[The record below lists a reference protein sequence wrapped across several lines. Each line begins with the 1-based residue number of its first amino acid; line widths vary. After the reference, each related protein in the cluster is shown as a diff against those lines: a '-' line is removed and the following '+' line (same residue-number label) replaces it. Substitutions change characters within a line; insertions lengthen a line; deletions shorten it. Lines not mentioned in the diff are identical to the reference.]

1 MIAQGMAT
9 LLRRD
14 KVIGMPISAVTRR
27 AVSSALASSAAASRS
42 MADARSAPP
51 RSGHTPESKACLA
64 AATATSTS
72 RETIDGTAPATSS
85 VGGLTIVITSLDPEP
100 TRRPPAYEPRYSSTA
115 GPFPENSGQLR
126 PEFTMK
132 VHVNLV
138 ARRIICQISAGRAH
152 NRPPPCDL
160 SQQVNKRSQ
169 VQFVVSDK
177 VGNACKKYDRAM
189 AIPDWPAGQDA
200 TAKASSR
207 LDRENAA
214 LRELV
219 TVYRYLS
226 GLALQDADLAGVV
239 QLISDR
245 MTATVA
251 VVTQLM
257 DVLTAAA
264 PGVTGDKA
272 AAAVREH
279 VVHPRLGQVLRASR
293 LSQRALRLPNVGGT
307 PAIIV
312 APIMVGD
319 EVPSYLITI
328 DPADN
333 LFGEDM
339 SLLVTEHAATIC
351 GVILGRERVVAAA
364 ARRVRD
370 DLVEGLLLGRG
381 RDHADTGRWAAHLGY
396 DPARDHNVMAVA
408 FDLPAPP
415 AASPAD
421 LTAQRQRIWESI
433 EHFVAT
439 RAPDAIVS
447 ARESEVVIVAAA
459 PDEPGPAALDARRLA
474 HACLAR
480 LAELFPAAKV
490 VIGIG
495 GPCRDPREVARSYAQ
510 AQRTTATLRRLG
522 RQGTVSAFADLGE
535 LRSFAADVL
544 GKLAVHEQEHKS
556 EYLTTLAC
564 YFRENNSPQRASRI
578 LHVHPNTVAYRVKR
592 IEEITGLRLDNYTDR
607 LIAQVA
613 LEILDALGEEP

>member
-1 MIAQGMAT
+1 
-9 LLRRD
+9 
-14 KVIGMPISAVTRR
+14 MPDTTP
-27 AVSSALASSAAASRS
+27 AASRLNV
-42 MADARSAPP
+42 APTP
-51 RSGHTPESKACLA
+51 RES
-64 AATATSTS
+64 
-72 RETIDGTAPATSS
+72 
-85 VGGLTIVITSLDPEP
+85 
-100 TRRPPAYEPRYSSTA
+100 PRD
-115 GPFPENSGQLR
+115 
-126 PEFTMK
+126 
-132 VHVNLV
+132 V
-138 ARRIICQISAGRAH
+138 
-152 NRPPPCDL
+152 
-160 SQQVNKRSQ
+160 
-169 VQFVVSDK
+169 
-177 VGNACKKYDRAM
+177 
-189 AIPDWPAGQDA
+189 
-200 TAKASSR
+200 
-207 LDRENAA
+207 DRENSV

-219 TVYRYLS
+219 TVYRHLS
-226 GLALQDADLAGVV
+226 GLAMQDADLAGVV
-239 QLISDR
+239 QLISER
-245 MTATVA
+245 ATATVA
-251 VVTQLM
+251 VVSQLM
-257 DVLTAAA
+257 DVQTAAS
-264 PGVTGDKA
+264 PGLPPEKA
-272 AAAVREH
+272 AALVREH

-293 LSQRALRLPNVGGT
+293 LSQRALRLPNVGGV

-312 APIMVGD
+312 APILVGD
-319 EVPSYLITI
+319 EVPSYLITL
-328 DPADN
+328 DPAEES
-333 LFGEDM
+333 FGEDM

-370 DLVEGLLLGRG
+370 DLVEGLLLGRA
-381 RDHADTGRWAAHLGY
+381 RDNADAGRWAAHLGY

-408 FDLPAPP
+408 FDLAAPP

-459 PDEPGPAALDARRLA
+459 PDEPGPAAMDARRLA

-510 AQRTTATLRRLG
+510 AQRTTQTLRRLG
-522 RQGTVSAFADLGE
+522 RQGTVNAFGDLGILRLLLQVPDLSE

-613 LEILDALGEEP
+613 LEILDALAEEP

>member
-1 MIAQGMAT
+1 M
-9 LLRRD
+9 
-14 KVIGMPISAVTRR
+14 
-27 AVSSALASSAAASRS
+27 
-42 MADARSAPP
+42 
-51 RSGHTPESKACLA
+51 
-64 AATATSTS
+64 
-72 RETIDGTAPATSS
+72 
-85 VGGLTIVITSLDPEP
+85 
-100 TRRPPAYEPRYSSTA
+100 
-115 GPFPENSGQLR
+115 
-126 PEFTMK
+126 
-132 VHVNLV
+132 
-138 ARRIICQISAGRAH
+138 
-152 NRPPPCDL
+152 
-160 SQQVNKRSQ
+160 
-169 VQFVVSDK
+169 
-177 VGNACKKYDRAM
+177 
-189 AIPDWPAGQDA
+189 PDWSPVLSPTGSRDQRDQRDEPGEPADSQETG
-200 TAKASSR
+200 R

-264 PGVTGDKA
+264 PGVTADKA
-272 AAAVREH
+272 VAAVREH

-312 APIMVGD
+312 APILVGD

-333 LFGEDM
+333 IFGEDM

-381 RDHADTGRWAAHLGY
+381 RDQTDTSRWAAHLGY
-396 DPARDHNVMAVA
+396 DPARDHNVMAIA
-408 FDLPAPP
+408 FDLPVP
-415 AASPAD
+415 AGPGGAGPGGGASASAGD
-421 LTAQRQRIWESI
+421 VAAQRQRIWESI

-459 PDEPGPAALDARRLA
+459 PDEPGPAAMDARRLA

-495 GPCRDPREVARSYAQ
+495 GTCRDPREVARSYAQ
-510 AQRTTATLRRLG
+510 AQRTTQTLKRLG
-522 RQGTVSAFADLGE
+522 RAGTVSAFGDLGILRLLLQVPDLAE

-544 GKLAVHEQEHKS
+544 GKLSMHEQEHKS

>member
-1 MIAQGMAT
+1 MA
-9 LLRRD
+9 L
-14 KVIGMPISAVTRR
+14 
-27 AVSSALASSAAASRS
+27 
-42 MADARSAPP
+42 
-51 RSGHTPESKACLA
+51 
-64 AATATSTS
+64 
-72 RETIDGTAPATSS
+72 
-85 VGGLTIVITSLDPEP
+85 
-100 TRRPPAYEPRYSSTA
+100 
-115 GPFPENSGQLR
+115 
-126 PEFTMK
+126 
-132 VHVNLV
+132 
-138 ARRIICQISAGRAH
+138 
-152 NRPPPCDL
+152 
-160 SQQVNKRSQ
+160 
-169 VQFVVSDK
+169 
-177 VGNACKKYDRAM
+177 
-189 AIPDWPAGQDA
+189 PDWSPVLSPSGESPETNSDY
-200 TAKASSR
+200 SDR

-264 PGVTGDKA
+264 PGMSADKA
-272 AAAVREH
+272 TAAVREH

-293 LSQRALRLPNVGGT
+293 LSQRPLRLPNVGGT

-312 APIMVGD
+312 APILVGD

-381 RDHADTGRWAAHLGY
+381 RDHTDTGRWAAHLGY
-396 DPARDHNVMAVA
+396 DPARDHNVMAIA

-459 PDEPGPAALDARRLA
+459 PDEPGPAAMDARRLA

-510 AQRTTATLRRLG
+510 AQRTTQTLKRLG
-522 RQGTVSAFADLGE
+522 RAGTVSAFGDLGILRLLLQVPDLSE

>member
-1 MIAQGMAT
+1 MA
-9 LLRRD
+9 LPDWSPVLS
-14 KVIGMPISAVTRR
+14 P
-27 AVSSALASSAAASRS
+27 
-42 MADARSAPP
+42 
-51 RSGHTPESKACLA
+51 SGESPE
-64 AATATSTS
+64 
-72 RETIDGTAPATSS
+72 TSS
-85 VGGLTIVITSLDPEP
+85 D
-100 TRRPPAYEPRYSSTA
+100 
-115 GPFPENSGQLR
+115 
-126 PEFTMK
+126 
-132 VHVNLV
+132 
-138 ARRIICQISAGRAH
+138 H
-152 NRPPPCDL
+152 ND
-160 SQQVNKRSQ
+160 
-169 VQFVVSDK
+169 
-177 VGNACKKYDRAM
+177 
-189 AIPDWPAGQDA
+189 
-200 TAKASSR
+200 R

-264 PGVTGDKA
+264 PGMSADKA
-272 AAAVREH
+272 TAAVREH

-293 LSQRALRLPNVGGT
+293 LSQRPLRLPNVGGT

-312 APIMVGD
+312 APILVGD

-381 RDHADTGRWAAHLGY
+381 RDHTDTGRWAAHLGY

-408 FDLPAPP
+408 FDLSAPP

-459 PDEPGPAALDARRLA
+459 PDEPGPAAMDARRLA

-480 LAELFPAAKV
+480 LSELFPAAKV

-510 AQRTTATLRRLG
+510 AQRTTATLKRLG
-522 RQGTVSAFADLGE
+522 RAGTVSAFGDLGILRLLLQVPDLSE

>member
-1 MIAQGMAT
+1 MVRHSDA
-9 LLRRD
+9 
-14 KVIGMPISAVTRR
+14 RR
-27 AVSSALASSAAASRS
+27 ASSYDPVMAVPDWSPVLAS
-42 MADARSAPP
+42 
-51 RSGHTPESKACLA
+51 
-64 AATATSTS
+64 
-72 RETIDGTAPATSS
+72 
-85 VGGLTIVITSLDPEP
+85 
-100 TRRPPAYEPRYSSTA
+100 
-115 GPFPENSGQLR
+115 
-126 PEFTMK
+126 
-132 VHVNLV
+132 
-138 ARRIICQISAGRAH
+138 GRAH
-152 NRPPPCDL
+152 HDAPET
-160 SQQVNKRSQ
+160 
-169 VQFVVSDK
+169 
-177 VGNACKKYDRAM
+177 A
-189 AIPDWPAGQDA
+189 AG
-200 TAKASSR
+200 SR
-207 LDRENAA
+207 HLEGENAA

-239 QLISDR
+239 RLISDR
-245 MTATVA
+245 TAATVA

-264 PGVTGDKA
+264 PGVPAEKA
-272 AAAVREH
+272 AADVREY

-293 LSQRALRLPNVGGT
+293 LSQRALRLPKVGGM

-312 APIMVGD
+312 APILVGD

-333 LFGEDM
+333 IFGEDM
-339 SLLVTEHAATIC
+339 SLLLTEHAATIC

-381 RDHADTGRWAAHLGY
+381 RDSADADRWAAHLGY
-396 DPARDHNVMAVA
+396 DPARDHNVVAIA
-408 FDLPAPP
+408 FDLPASALS
-415 AASPAD
+415 AAGRVDA
-421 LTAQRQRIWESI
+421 TAQRQRIWESI

-439 RAPDAIVS
+439 RAPEAIVS
-447 ARESEVVIVAAA
+447 ARENEVVVVTAAPMDARQLAAA
-459 PDEPGPAALDARRLA
+459 GA
-474 HACLAR
+474 AR
-480 LAELFPAAKV
+480 LAELFPSAKI

-495 GPCRDPREVARSYAQ
+495 GTCRDPREVARSYAQ

-522 RQGTVSAFADLGE
+522 RAGAVSAFGDLGVLRLLLQVPDLAE

-544 GKLAVHEQEHKS
+544 GKLSMHEQEHKS

-613 LEILDALGEEP
+613 LEILDALGDEP

>member
-1 MIAQGMAT
+1 MIA
-9 LLRRD
+9 
-14 KVIGMPISAVTRR
+14 
-27 AVSSALASSAAASRS
+27 S
-42 MADARSAPP
+42 MALPDWSPVLSP
-51 RSGHTPESKACLA
+51 
-64 AATATSTS
+64 
-72 RETIDGTAPATSS
+72 
-85 VGGLTIVITSLDPEP
+85 
-100 TRRPPAYEPRYSSTA
+100 
-115 GPFPENSGQLR
+115 SGQS
-126 PEFTMK
+126 PETT
-132 VHVNLV
+132 N
-138 ARRIICQISAGRAH
+138 
-152 NRPPPCDL
+152 D
-160 SQQVNKRSQ
+160 
-169 VQFVVSDK
+169 
-177 VGNACKKYDRAM
+177 
-189 AIPDWPAGQDA
+189 
-200 TAKASSR
+200 R

-264 PGVTGDKA
+264 PGMSADKA
-272 AAAVREH
+272 TAAVREH

-293 LSQRALRLPNVGGT
+293 LSQRPLRLPNVGGT

-312 APIMVGD
+312 APILVGD

-381 RDHADTGRWAAHLGY
+381 RDHADTSRWAAHLGY
-396 DPARDHNVMAVA
+396 DPARDHNVMAIA

-415 AASPAD
+415 AASHAD

-459 PDEPGPAALDARRLA
+459 PDEPGPAAMDARRLA

-510 AQRTTATLRRLG
+510 AQRTTQTLKRLG
-522 RQGTVSAFADLGE
+522 RAGTVSAFGDLGILRLLLQVPDLAE

-613 LEILDALGEEP
+613 LEIFDALGEEP

>member
-1 MIAQGMAT
+1 MA
-9 LLRRD
+9 L
-14 KVIGMPISAVTRR
+14 
-27 AVSSALASSAAASRS
+27 
-42 MADARSAPP
+42 
-51 RSGHTPESKACLA
+51 PEWSPVL
-64 AATATSTS
+64 S
-72 RETIDGTAPATSS
+72 
-85 VGGLTIVITSLDPEP
+85 P
-100 TRRPPAYEPRYSSTA
+100 TGSPPAHD
-115 GPFPENSGQLR
+115 G
-126 PEFTMK
+126 
-132 VHVNLV
+132 
-138 ARRIICQISAGRAH
+138 
-152 NRPPPCDL
+152 
-160 SQQVNKRSQ
+160 
-169 VQFVVSDK
+169 SDD
-177 VGNACKKYDRAM
+177 GA
-189 AIPDWPAGQDA
+189 
-200 TAKASSR
+200 SR

-264 PGVTGDKA
+264 PGVAADKA

-312 APIMVGD
+312 APILVGD

-333 LFGEDM
+333 IFGEDM

-381 RDHADTGRWAAHLGY
+381 RDQSDTSRWAAHLGY
-396 DPARDHNVMAVA
+396 NPARDHNVMAIA
-408 FDLPAPP
+408 FDLPDPKIPAVAAPSTASSTAD
-415 AASPAD
+415 AA
-421 LTAQRQRIWESI
+421 AQRQRIWESI

-459 PDEPGPAALDARRLA
+459 PDEQGPAAMDARRLA

-480 LAELFPAAKV
+480 LAELFPAARV

-495 GPCRDPREVARSYAQ
+495 GTCRDPREVARSYAQ
-510 AQRTTATLRRLG
+510 AQRTTQTLKRLG
-522 RQGTVSAFADLGE
+522 RAGTVSAFGDLGVLRLLLQVPDLAE

>member
-1 MIAQGMAT
+1 MA
-9 LLRRD
+9 
-14 KVIGMPISAVTRR
+14 VPNWSPV
-27 AVSSALASSAAASRS
+27 LA
-42 MADARSAPP
+42 
-51 RSGHTPESKACLA
+51 
-64 AATATSTS
+64 
-72 RETIDGTAPATSS
+72 
-85 VGGLTIVITSLDPEP
+85 
-100 TRRPPAYEPRYSSTA
+100 
-115 GPFPENSGQLR
+115 
-126 PEFTMK
+126 
-132 VHVNLV
+132 
-138 ARRIICQISAGRAH
+138 AGRA
-152 NRPPPCDL
+152 
-160 SQQVNKRSQ
+160 
-169 VQFVVSDK
+169 
-177 VGNACKKYDRAM
+177 RAND
-189 AIPDWPAGQDA
+189 PDGSE
-200 TAKASSR
+200 TTRR

-239 QLISDR
+239 RLISDR
-245 MTATVA
+245 TAATVA

-257 DVLTAAA
+257 DVLTASA
-264 PGVTGDKA
+264 PGVPEEKA
-272 AAAVREH
+272 AADVREY

-293 LSQRALRLPNVGGT
+293 LSQRALRLPKVGGM

-312 APIMVGD
+312 APILVGD

-333 LFGEDM
+333 IFGEDM
-339 SLLVTEHAATIC
+339 SLLLTEHAATIC

-381 RDHADTGRWAAHLGY
+381 RESADADRWAAHLGY
-396 DPARDHNVMAVA
+396 DPARDHNVVAIA
-408 FDLPAPP
+408 FDLPAP
-415 AASPAD
+415 AAGGTALPSRGD
-421 LTAQRQRIWESI
+421 TTAQRQRIWESI

-439 RAPDAIVS
+439 RAPEAIVS
-447 ARESEVVIVAAA
+447 ARETEVVVVTAA
-459 PDEPGPAALDARRLA
+459 PMDARQLA
-474 HACLAR
+474 AACLAR
-480 LAELFPAAKV
+480 LAELFPSAKI

-495 GPCRDPREVARSYAQ
+495 GTCRDPREVARSYAQ

-522 RQGTVSAFADLGE
+522 RAGAVSAFGDLGILRLLLQVPDLTE

-544 GKLAVHEQEHKS
+544 GKLSMHEQEHKS
-556 EYLTTLAC
+556 EYLATLAC

-613 LEILDALGEEP
+613 LEILDALGDEP

>member
-1 MIAQGMAT
+1 MIAVMA
-9 LLRRD
+9 LPDWSPVLA
-14 KVIGMPISAVTRR
+14 GGGSR
-27 AVSSALASSAAASRS
+27 ANPGA
-42 MADARSAPP
+42 
-51 RSGHTPESKACLA
+51 
-64 AATATSTS
+64 
-72 RETIDGTAPATSS
+72 
-85 VGGLTIVITSLDPEP
+85 VGG
-100 TRRPPAYEPRYSSTA
+100 
-115 GPFPENSGQLR
+115 
-126 PEFTMK
+126 
-132 VHVNLV
+132 
-138 ARRIICQISAGRAH
+138 
-152 NRPPPCDL
+152 
-160 SQQVNKRSQ
+160 
-169 VQFVVSDK
+169 
-177 VGNACKKYDRAM
+177 
-189 AIPDWPAGQDA
+189 
-200 TAKASSR
+200 SR

-264 PGVTGDKA
+264 PGIPTEKA

-293 LSQRALRLPNVGGT
+293 LSQRALRLPNVGGM

-328 DPADN
+328 DPAEN
-333 LFGEDM
+333 IFGEDM

-396 DPARDHNVMAVA
+396 DPARDHNVMAIA
-408 FDLPAPP
+408 FDLPASALGTGD
-415 AASPAD
+415 AA
-421 LTAQRQRIWESI
+421 AQRQRIWESI

-439 RAPDAIVS
+439 RAPDAIIS
-447 ARESEVVIVAAA
+447 ARESEVVIVTAA
-459 PDEPGPAALDARRLA
+459 PDDQGPAALDARRLA
-474 HACLAR
+474 NACLAR
-480 LAELFPAAKV
+480 LGELFPAAKV

-495 GPCRDPREVARSYAQ
+495 GTCRDPSEVARSYAQ
-510 AQRTTATLRRLG
+510 AQRTTQTLRRLG
-522 RQGTVSAFADLGE
+522 RAGTVSAFGDLGILRLLLQVPDLAE

-544 GKLAVHEQEHKS
+544 GKLSMHEQEHKS

-607 LIAQVA
+607 LIAQVS
-613 LEILDALGEEP
+613 LEILDALGDEP

>member
-1 MIAQGMAT
+1 MA
-9 LLRRD
+9 L
-14 KVIGMPISAVTRR
+14 
-27 AVSSALASSAAASRS
+27 
-42 MADARSAPP
+42 
-51 RSGHTPESKACLA
+51 
-64 AATATSTS
+64 
-72 RETIDGTAPATSS
+72 
-85 VGGLTIVITSLDPEP
+85 
-100 TRRPPAYEPRYSSTA
+100 
-115 GPFPENSGQLR
+115 
-126 PEFTMK
+126 
-132 VHVNLV
+132 
-138 ARRIICQISAGRAH
+138 
-152 NRPPPCDL
+152 
-160 SQQVNKRSQ
+160 
-169 VQFVVSDK
+169 
-177 VGNACKKYDRAM
+177 
-189 AIPDWPAGQDA
+189 PDWSPVLSPTGSPPVRDGKDA
-200 TAKASSR
+200 NDGKDASSR

-264 PGVTGDKA
+264 PGVSADKA

-293 LSQRALRLPNVGGT
+293 LSQRALRLPNVGGI
-307 PAIIV
+307 PAVIV
-312 APIMVGD
+312 APILVGD

-333 LFGEDM
+333 IFGEDM

-381 RDHADTGRWAAHLGY
+381 RDQSDTGRWAAHLGY
-396 DPARDHNVMAVA
+396 DPARDHNVMAIA
-408 FDLPAPP
+408 FDLPAP
-415 AASPAD
+415 AADHTDAA
-421 LTAQRQRIWESI
+421 AQRQRIWESVD
-433 EHFVAT
+433 HFVAT

-447 ARESEVVIVAAA
+447 ARESEVVIVTAA
-459 PDEPGPAALDARRLA
+459 PDERGPAAMDARRLA

-480 LAELFPAAKV
+480 LAELFPAARV

-495 GPCRDPREVARSYAQ
+495 GVCRDPREVARSYAQ
-510 AQRTTATLRRLG
+510 AQRTTQTLRRL
-522 RQGTVSAFADLGE
+522 RRAGTVSAFGDLGILRLLLQVPDLAE

-613 LEILDALGEEP
+613 LEILDALGDEP